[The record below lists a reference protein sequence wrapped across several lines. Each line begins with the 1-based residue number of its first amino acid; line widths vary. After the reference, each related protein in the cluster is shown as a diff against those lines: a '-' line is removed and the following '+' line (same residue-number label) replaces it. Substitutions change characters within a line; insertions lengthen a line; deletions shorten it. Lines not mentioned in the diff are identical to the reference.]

1 MSTGTRHTLSAFD
14 DDMDQIRGLISE
26 MGARAETAVG
36 NAMHALLRHDLELA
50 TQTRADDKI
59 IDRLEED
66 VEKQVVQTIALRA
79 PMADDLR
86 ELIAALKIA
95 AVIERIADYAK
106 NVSKRVHQVDHSKF
120 LAKNK
125 EVLRMG
131 EIAVEMIRMVMDA
144 YAKRDIEMA
153 KAVCVRDDD
162 LDQIAPRPV
171 CRLCGVCCQASG
183 TGRRDCASAV
193 HLQKSGAGRRPCDDL
208 CTDDLFHRNRREYA
222 GRLGSGPINAQ
233 SPIAAG

>member
-26 MGARAETAVG
+26 MGARAEAAVT
-36 NAMHALLRHDLELA
+36 NAMQALLHHDLDLA

-106 NVSKRVHQVDHSKF
+106 NISKRVLK
-120 LAKNK
+120 LAKMTYLPVIK
-125 EVLRMG
+125 WSIDHKRTVLSLS
-131 EIAVEMIRMVMDA
+131 A
-144 YAKRDIEMA
+144 
-153 KAVCVRDDD
+153 
-162 LDQIAPRPV
+162 
-171 CRLCGVCCQASG
+171 ASL
-183 TGRRDCASAV
+183 V
-193 HLQKSGAGRRPCDDL
+193 FSGALLMNMGGEFVPQLDEGDFVIQPALKTGTSLSKTVELTTQMEKILKKLLRKL
-208 CTDDLFHRNRREYA
+208 ELLVLH
-222 GRLGSGPINAQ
+222 
-233 SPIAAG
+233 

>member
-162 LDQIAPRPV
+162 LDQIHR
-171 CRLCGVCCQASG
+171 
-183 TGRRDCASAV
+183 
-193 HLQKSGAGRRPCDDL
+193 
-208 CTDDLFHRNRREYA
+208 DLFVDYVAYVAKH
-222 GRLGSGPINAQ
+222 PAQ
-233 SPIAAG
+233 AEEIAHLLFISKNLERVGDHATTCAQMIYFTETGENMPDA